1 MWPFKS
7 KPQPAR
13 TITLHH
19 RTVLR
24 VHLRDGSTLAWQ
36 SDLKLDQEPS
46 AHWREFIVWF
56 HGRPQSLSYTIFHR
70 DGQAGLLRSEIK
82 GYDIRKE
89 LQHG

>member
-7 KPQPAR
+7 NTQPAQ
-13 TITLHH
+13 TLALH
-19 RTVLR
+19 RRSVLR
-24 VHLRDGSTLAWQ
+24 VHLRDGRTLSWEAN
-36 SDLKLDQEPS
+36 LGLDQEPS

-56 HGRPQSLSYTIFHR
+56 HGRPQSLSYAIFHR

-89 LQHG
+89 LRHG